1 MTYCVGMALKDGLVM
16 VSDSRTNA
24 GVDHISV
31 FRKLNIWQ
39 KPGERI
45 ITLTTAG
52 NLAITQAVIDLVS
65 DGLPL
70 DDADEDIV
78 TMDTVK
84 TMRDAARLVGKAL
97 RLIENQDGEALR
109 QQGVDFS
116 ATILLGGQIAGG
128 RMRLFQIYTAGNFI
142 EATEQTPYF
151 QIGETKYGKPILD
164 RVIQYD
170 LNLEDAVK
178 LSLISMDST
187 LRSNI
192 SVGPPLDVIT
202 VKRDGFELDIQRTIE
217 EDDPY
222 LKEIQKKWG
231 QALRSAFKRIPP
243 MPAEKATD
251 SKSVLQLR

>member
-31 FRKLNIWQ
+31 FRKLNIWK

-45 ITLTTAG
+45 IALTTAG
-52 NLAITQAVIDLVS
+52 NLAITQAVIDLVTE
-65 DGLPL
+65 GLPL
-70 DDADEDIV
+70 DDEEDIV
-78 TMDTVK
+78 CMDTVK
-84 TMRDAARLVGKAL
+84 TMRNAARLIGKAL
-97 RLIENQDGEALR
+97 RIVEAQDGEALR

-116 ATILLGGQIAGG
+116 AAILLGGQIAGG

-170 LNLEDAVK
+170 LSLEDAVK

-202 VKRDGFELDIQRTIE
+202 IKRDAFELDIQRTIE

-243 MPAEKATD
+243 MPIDVPTP
-251 SKSVLQLR
+251 